1 MQVVFWRRGEGLN
14 STWPPQSVLETVK
27 LGIAQRMHLPG
38 HAVVLAQAAH
48 VALGF
53 GLRGL
58 LCVAGGGA

>member
-1 MQVVFWRRGEGLN
+1 LI
-14 STWPPQSVLETVK
+14 STWPHHSVLETVK